1 MIFLLNGGWWH
12 CGLDVFFSYGAR
24 SDIYQTRFFPVL
36 MMADREKGELNA
48 GQLVFSEALAA
59 ACTRHIHKNMEKQR
73 LVSKR
78 GSDSS
83 LWLKVAAAAD
93 ERDDWMKMLQRTF
106 LRQAEFLSEIPATCG
121 RIVNS

>member
-1 MIFLLNGGWWH
+1 MIKWH
-12 CGLDVFFSYGAR
+12 SGLDVFFSYGAR
-24 SDIYQTRFFPVL
+24 SDIYRTRFFPVL
-36 MMADREKGELNA
+36 IMADREKGEVNA

-83 LWLKVAAAAD
+83 LWLKGPAAATAD
-93 ERDDWMKMLQRTF
+93 ERDDWMQVLQRTF
-106 LRQAEFLSEIPATCG
+106 PRQAEFLSGEIPATMWQNC
-121 RIVNS
+121 